1 MATGVWPLPDHNDDE
16 RELDLL
22 EPSWADFLHGL
33 RTGMRYVRDGSA
45 GHKMRFM
52 SFVQV
57 RQQFDAFRDRYQAGD
72 EAAVIEALRYALA
85 EGVPAPYWLAQEAE
99 RRINRVYAEPVTM
112 HTAFGLDSLF
122 PAGGKKAA
130 SAILF
135 R

>member
-1 MATGVWPLPDHNDDE
+1 
-16 RELDLL
+16 
-22 EPSWADFLHGL
+22 
-33 RTGMRYVRDGSA
+33 MRYVRDGSA